1 MERYESSENKK
12 VLVLEDSEKVLKTMA
27 DSLRRKESV
36 LNIINMDWYVD
47 AVNFIKGY
55 LSFNDI
61 SDIDISNYDIRYSY
75 NDDGEIYNYDLFYVG
90 LDNKGDIVVKAS
102 KDNIYFKFSELDDVM
117 RFEIINSIIKDVYGK

>member
-12 VLVLEDSEKVLKTMA
+12 VLVLEDGEKVLKTMA

-36 LNIINMDWYVD
+36 LNIINMDWLME

-61 SDIDISNYDIRYSY
+61 SDIDISVHDIRYSY
-75 NDDGEIYNYDLFYVG
+75 NDDGEIYDYDLFYV
-90 LDNKGDIVVKAS
+90 
-102 KDNIYFKFSELDDVM
+102 
-117 RFEIINSIIKDVYGK
+117 

>member
-1 MERYESSENKK
+1 ME
-12 VLVLEDSEKVLKTMA
+12 
-27 DSLRRKESV
+27 
-36 LNIINMDWYVD
+36 

-75 NDDGEIYNYDLFYVG
+75 NDDGEIYDYDLFYVG

-117 RFEIINSIIKDVYGK
+117 RFEIINSIIKDVLTWNWLSISGQS

>member
-55 LSFNDI
+55 LSLNDVSEIDI
-61 SDIDISNYDIRYSY
+61 SDYDIRYSY
-75 NDDGEIYNYDLFYVG
+75 NEDGEVYDYDLFYVG